1 MEIQWRLHARQR
13 VLERGISE
21 SLVRNI
27 VHGPDQVIGHGTH
40 KIFQSRVTEPG
51 RHKKEYLVRVFTEV
65 HRDVIVIRSVYRTSK
80 IHKYWRAE

>member
-1 MEIQWRLHARQR
+1 MEIQWWLHARQR

-21 SLVRNI
+21 SLVRKI
-27 VHGPDQVIGHGTH
+27 LHEPEQVIGHGTH
-40 KIFQSRVTEPG
+40 KIFQGRVTDQA
-51 RHKKEYLVRVFTEV
+51 RHKEYLVRVFTEV